1 MSRRPKKSTEAT
13 PTADAAAPPMQRMM
27 ILPARVDIAGLDIV
41 IRYDNEGPGT
51 LPNGRVSESR
61 PVKPA
66 EGEPD
71 DAPKRG
77 EIVLSPY
84 ALDFVALT
92 ALVYEVQHIARGGY
106 EQRPL
111 TTADREA
118 AVCAT
123 TLLVLAECGV
133 LYPPAEQAAAAWVAA
148 RKADTPA
155 EGDAKGAGE

>member
-1 MSRRPKKSTEAT
+1 MSRRPPPPHHPSPTTNAT
-13 PTADAAAPPMQRMM
+13 PPPKQRMM
-27 ILPARVDIAGLDIV
+27 ILPAQVDIAGVSVV

-123 TLLVLAECGV
+123 ALLVLAECGV
-133 LYPPAEQAAAAWVAA
+133 LYPRAEQAAAAWVASREA
-148 RKADTPA
+148 SAPA
-155 EGDAKGAGE
+155 TGDAKGAGE

>member
-1 MSRRPKKSTEAT
+1 MSRRPQKSTAPPPADAT
-13 PTADAAAPPMQRMM
+13 PPPKQRLM
-27 ILPARVDIAGLDIV
+27 ILPARVDVAGLDIV
-41 IRYDNEGPGT
+41 IRYDDEGPGT

-77 EIVLSPY
+77 EIVLSPH

-123 TLLVLAECGV
+123 TLLALAECGV

-148 RKADTPA
+148 RKADSPA

>member
-1 MSRRPKKSTEAT
+1 MSRRPQKSTA
-13 PTADAAAPPMQRMM
+13 PPPADAAAPPKQRMM

-41 IRYDNEGPGT
+41 IRYDNEGTGT
-51 LPNGRVSESR
+51 LPSGYKSMSQPLAR
-61 PVKPA
+61 A
-66 EGEPD
+66 EGEAD

-84 ALDFVALT
+84 ADDFVALV
-92 ALVYEVQHIARGGY
+92 ALVYEVQHLARGVY
-106 EQRPL
+106 RQSPL

-118 AVCAT
+118 SVCAT

-148 RKADTPA
+148 RKAEAPA